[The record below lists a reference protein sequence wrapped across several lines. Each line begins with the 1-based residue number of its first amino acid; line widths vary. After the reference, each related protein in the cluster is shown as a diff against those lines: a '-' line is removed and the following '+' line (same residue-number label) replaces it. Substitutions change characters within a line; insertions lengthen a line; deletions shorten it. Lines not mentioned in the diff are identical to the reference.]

1 LAFKGGGFTHRF
13 FTASAMP
20 LTTNDSVVLLRL
32 TLVFVDKVN
41 LEAFSVTKSDDQ
53 IAKFD
58 LQSADIQYARRQE
71 LLRLFPE
78 VHTESSG
85 INFDALRIL
94 LGDAVNVG
102 PEGFGMSWPG
112 KAECTRIIQRQT
124 IATLLPAVEES
135 VNWDTT
141 QNVIIEGDNLEV
153 LKVLQKAYLGKVKMI
168 YIDPP
173 YNTGS
178 DFIYPDNYTESLKT
192 YLQYT
197 GQIDDEGR
205 KFSTSTESSGRF
217 HSKWL
222 NMMYPRLSLARDL
235 LTDDG
240 VIFVSIDD
248 HELPHLL
255 KLMDE
260 IFGSEDRLGTITV
273 VSNWKGRSDAHG
285 IASANDYVIAYA
297 RSSFESLGM
306 EVSDEI
312 RATYKFFDEDK
323 KELYRLLP
331 LRKSGTNSRKEDRP
345 NMFYPL
351 FVDPT
356 TRKVSITKTNGTV
369 EVLPMFPDGREGC
382 WRWGKETAHEKSE
395 MLQGVS
401 ISGRGWDV
409 HARDYLGGEGA
420 ERRTAVKSVWM
431 DPKFSSDAGTY
442 QVKELIGPNI
452 FDFPK
457 PIGLIEQ
464 MLSMA
469 TSQNDLVM
477 DFFAGSGSLAHA
489 VMSQNEKDGCHRR
502 FILVQL
508 PEPTLEDSEAFKS
521 GLKTISSITR
531 LRVERAANDLILKQ
545 QNMLGEN
552 SQSEFDYG
560 FRSFRLSESN
570 FSVWNAGAVE
580 GDEKNLEQ
588 QLFAQ
593 VENVLPG
600 RTNQDILFELM
611 LKSRYQLTTPV
622 ESVLVGECE
631 VWKVA
636 AGEMVAI
643 INTGLKVEVIREIA
657 SWRPISVVVLD
668 RCFAGDDSL
677 KANARKIFEDA
688 KVDLK
693 TV

>member
-1 LAFKGGGFTHRF
+1 
-13 FTASAMP
+13 M
-20 LTTNDSVVLLRL
+20 
-32 TLVFVDKVN
+32 
-41 LEAFSVTKSDDQ
+41 TKPSEE

-58 LQSADIQYARRQE
+58 LKSQDILDKRRQE

-78 VHTESSG
+78 VHTESGG
-85 INFDALRIL
+85 INFEALRSC
-94 LGDAVNVG
+94 LGDAVNAG
-102 PEGFGMSWPG
+102 PEGFGLSWPG
-112 KAECTRIIQRQT
+112 KAECARVIQRQS
-124 IATLLPAVEES
+124 IATLLPAVDES

-173 YNTGS
+173 YNTGN

-197 GQIDDEGR
+197 GQVDDEGR

-240 VIFVSIDD
+240 VIFISIDD

-285 IASANDYVIAYA
+285 IASANDYVVAYA
-297 RSSFESLGM
+297 KSSFESLGM

-331 LRKSGTNSRKEDRP
+331 LRKSGTNSRREDRP
-345 NMFYPL
+345 NMFFPL
-351 FVDPT
+351 FVDPVS
-356 TRKVSITKTNGTV
+356 RKVSTTKFMGSV

-382 WRWGKETAHEKSE
+382 WRWGKETAQEKSDL
-395 MLQGVS
+395 LQGVS

-420 ERRTAVKSVWM
+420 ERRTAVKSVWI

-489 VMSQNEKDGCHRR
+489 VMSQNQLDGGSRR

-508 PEPTLEDSEAFKS
+508 PEPTLEDSVAFKS

-531 LRVERAANDLILKQ
+531 LRVTRAASELLM
-545 QNMLGEN
+545 QNQNKLAEE
-552 SQSEFDYG
+552 SQVEFDYG
-560 FRSFRLSESN
+560 FRSFRLNESN
-570 FSVWNAGAVE
+570 FAVWDAGAIE
-580 GDEKNLEQ
+580 GDEKKLEQ

-593 VENVLPG
+593 VEHVLPG
-600 RTNQDILFELM
+600 RSSQDVLFELM

-622 ESVLVGECE
+622 DSVTIGKCE

-636 AGEMVAI
+636 AGEMVAVI
-643 INTGLKVEVIREIA
+643 DSGLTVEVIREIA
-657 SWRPISVVVLD
+657 SWKPLSVVILD
-668 RCFAGDDSL
+668 RCFVGDDSL

>member
-1 LAFKGGGFTHRF
+1 
-13 FTASAMP
+13 M
-20 LTTNDSVVLLRL
+20 
-32 TLVFVDKVN
+32 
-41 LEAFSVTKSDDQ
+41 TKPEDD

-58 LQSADIQYARRQE
+58 LRSEDVAEARRQE
-71 LLRLFPE
+71 LLRIFPE
-78 VHTESSG
+78 AHTESGG
-85 INFDALRIL
+85 INFEALRL
-94 LGDAVNVG
+94 SLGGAVQTG
-102 PEGFGMSWPG
+102 PEVFGMSWPG
-112 KAECTRIIQRQT
+112 KAECAKTIQRQSV
-124 IATLLPAVEES
+124 ATLLPVEEES

-173 YNTGS
+173 YNTGN

-192 YLQYT
+192 YLQFT
-197 GQIDDEGR
+197 GQVDDEGR

-235 LTDDG
+235 LREDG

-273 VSNWKGRSDAHG
+273 VSNWKGRSDAHS
-285 IASANDYVIAYA
+285 IASANDYVVAYA
-297 RSSFESLGM
+297 KASFESLGM
-306 EVSDEI
+306 EVSEDI
-312 RATYKFFDEDK
+312 RATYKYFDE
-323 KELYRLLP
+323 ENRQLFRLLP
-331 LRKSGTNSRKEDRP
+331 LRKSGTNSRREDRP

-351 FVDPT
+351 FVDPE
-356 TRKVSITKTNGTV
+356 TRKVTTEKVPGSI
-369 EVLPMFPDGREGC
+369 EVLPKFPDGRDGC
-382 WRWGKETAHEKSE
+382 WRWGKDTADQKSNF
-395 MLQGVS
+395 LQGVS
-401 ISGRGWDV
+401 IAGRGWDV
-409 HARDYLGGEGA
+409 HARDYLGGEGE

-442 QVKELIGPNI
+442 QVKELLGPNV

-464 MLSMA
+464 MLSMS
-469 TSQNDLVM
+469 TSQDDLIL
-477 DFFAGSGSLAHA
+477 DFFAGSGTTAHA
-489 VMSQNEKDGCHRR
+489 VMSQNGKDGGTRN

-508 PEPTLEDSEAFKS
+508 PEPTPEGSAAFNK
-521 GLKTISSITR
+521 GLKSIAEVTR
-531 LRVERAANDLILKQ
+531 LRVAQAANSLREEIAENL
-545 QNMLGEN
+545 LGT
-552 SQSEFDYG
+552 SKVDADYG
-560 FRSFRLSESN
+560 FRSFKLSESS
-570 FSVWNAGAVE
+570 FTVWDANAIQ
-580 GDEKNLEQ
+580 GDQEKLEQ

-593 VENVLPG
+593 VEHVLPG

-611 LKSRYQLTTPV
+611 LKSRYELTTPV
-622 ESVLVGECE
+622 EQAKAGKCE

-636 AGEMVAI
+636 GGELVAI
-643 INTGLKVEVIREIA
+643 IDSGLTIEVIREVA
-657 SWRPISVVVLD
+657 NWKPVSVVILD
-668 RCFAGDDSL
+668 RCFGADDSL
-677 KANARKIFEDA
+677 KANARKIFEDS

>member
-1 LAFKGGGFTHRF
+1 
-13 FTASAMP
+13 
-20 LTTNDSVVLLRL
+20 
-32 TLVFVDKVN
+32 
-41 LEAFSVTKSDDQ
+41 VTKPEVD

-58 LQSADIQYARRQE
+58 LRSEDIVEVRRQE
-71 LLRLFPE
+71 LLRIFPE
-78 VHTESSG
+78 AHTESGG
-85 INFDALRIL
+85 INFEALRL
-94 LGDAVNVG
+94 SLGDAVPTG

-112 KAECTRIIQRQT
+112 KAECAKTILRQS
-124 IATLLPAVEES
+124 IATLLPVEEES

-173 YNTGS
+173 YNTGN

-192 YLQYT
+192 YLQFT
-197 GQIDDEGR
+197 GQVDDEGR

-235 LTDDG
+235 LREDG

-285 IASANDYVIAYA
+285 IASANDYVVAYA
-297 RSSFESLGM
+297 KASFESLGM
-306 EVSDEI
+306 EVSEDI
-312 RATYKFFDEDK
+312 RATYKYFDEENK
-323 KELYRLLP
+323 QLFRLLP
-331 LRKSGTNSRKEDRP
+331 LRKSGTNSRREDRP

-351 FVDPT
+351 FIDPD
-356 TRKVSITKTNGTV
+356 TRKVTTEKVPGSI
-369 EVLPMFPDGREGC
+369 EVLPKFPDGRDGR
-382 WRWGKETAHEKSE
+382 WRWGKDTADQKSNF
-395 MLQGVS
+395 LQGVS
-401 ISGRGWDV
+401 IAGRGWDV
-409 HARDYLGGEGA
+409 HARDYLGGEGE

-442 QVKELIGPNI
+442 QVKELLGPNV

-464 MLSMA
+464 MLSMS
-469 TSQNDLVM
+469 TSQNDLIL
-477 DFFAGSGSLAHA
+477 DFFAGSGTTAHA
-489 VMSQNEKDGCHRR
+489 VMSQNSKDGGTRN

-508 PEPTLEDSEAFKS
+508 PEPTPEGSAAFNK
-521 GLKTISSITR
+521 GLKSIAEVTR
-531 LRVERAANDLILKQ
+531 LRVAQAATSLREEIAENL
-545 QNMLGEN
+545 LGI
-552 SQSEFDYG
+552 SKVDADYG
-560 FRSFRLSESN
+560 FRSFKLGESN
-570 FSVWNAGAVE
+570 FAVWDANAIE
-580 GDEKNLEQ
+580 GEESKLEQ

-593 VENVLPG
+593 VEHVLPG
-600 RTNQDILFELM
+600 RTNKDILFELM
-611 LKSRYQLTTPV
+611 LKSRYELTTLV
-622 ESVLVGECE
+622 EQVKVGKCE

-636 AGEMVAI
+636 GGELVAI
-643 INTGLKVEVIREIA
+643 IDSGLTIEVIREVA
-657 SWRPISVVVLD
+657 NWKPVSVVILD
-668 RCFAGDDSL
+668 RCFGADDSL
-677 KANARKIFEDA
+677 KANARKIFEDS